1 MLLRD
6 RPWYYRKGEEVCQA
20 NYTSEARD
28 YESLGYKR
36 IDKSGNFKNAPE
48 PVAVATEPEEE
59 GLDLE
64 GMTRVELLKF
74 AEENGIEVKSN
85 SSKAE
90 ILKACLG
97 GSNE

>member
-28 YESLGYKR
+28 YESLGYQR
-36 IDKSGNFKNAPE
+36 IDKSGNFSNPPKPVVVTPE
-48 PVAVATEPEEE
+48 PEAEEI
-59 GLDLE
+59 DLE

-85 SSKAE
+85 ASKAE
-90 ILKACLG
+90 VLKACQEADNG
-97 GSNE
+97 

>member
-28 YESLGYKR
+28 YESLGYQR
-36 IDKSGNFKNAPE
+36 IDKSGNFKSVPE
-48 PVAVATEPEEE
+48 PVAVSEEPKEV
-59 GLDLE
+59 DLE

-74 AEENGIEVKSN
+74 ADENGIEVKSN
-85 SSKAE
+85 LSKAE
-90 ILKACLG
+90 ILKACQETG
-97 GSNE
+97 DE